1 MTELI
6 SKKPF
11 FERFAIWLKKNLFN
25 TPTNSV
31 ISIFLLAFIWK
42 GIEGLFTWIFIKGVW
57 SGGASVCREAGGFCF
72 PFLFEKTR
80 FIIFGFYPDGQLWRP
95 TCAMLILI
103 GTLFYSKEP
112 NRWNKKLAYLWSIS
126 TFFIFWLMGGGLG
139 LTEVTNDKWGG
150 LPLTLL
156 LATIG
161 IVCSYPLGIVLALMR
176 RSKLKVL
183 KSISVVYI
191 EIIRGVPL
199 ISVLFMSSVMFP
211 LFLPEGVNFDKL
223 LRAQIAIIL
232 FVSAYMAEVIRGGL
246 SSIPKGQ
253 YEAAHTLGLSY
264 FDTMRSIIIPQ
275 AIRIVIPPTVNT
287 AIGMFKDTS
296 LVLIIALFDLLNTTK
311 TSLRDPEWLGF
322 SLEAY
327 VFVGLIYFVFCFSMS
342 KYSQR
347 LEREFGMK
355 ER

>member
-1 MTELI
+1 MI
-6 SKKPF
+6 QS
-11 FERFAIWLKKNLFN
+11 FANDLPKWLKKNLFN

-31 ISIFLLAFIWK
+31 VSIFILALIWK
-42 GIEGLFTWIFIKGVW
+42 GFEGIFSWLVLDSVF
-57 SGGASVCREAGGFCF
+57 SGNASLCRQSEGFCF
-72 PFLFEKTR
+72 PFLIEKAR
-80 FIIFGFYPDGQLWRP
+80 FIIFGFYPDGELWRP
-95 TCAMLILI
+95 SLAMITLI
-103 GTLFYSKEP
+103 GTLFYSRVP
-112 NRWNKKLAYLWSIS
+112 SRWTKKLLYIWAAM
-126 TFFIFWLMGGGLG
+126 FIAFFWLMRGGFLIAPI
-139 LTEVTNDKWGG
+139 TNDKWGG
-150 LPLTLL
+150 LPLTLM

-161 IVCSYPLGIVLALMR
+161 IIFSYPLGIVLALLR
-176 RSKLKVL
+176 RSNLKIL
-183 KSISVVYI
+183 KTLSILYI
-191 EIIRGVPL
+191 ELIRGVPL

-246 SSIPKGQ
+246 ASIPKGQ

-264 FDTMRSIIIPQ
+264 FDMMRLIIIPQ
-275 AIRIVIPPTVNT
+275 AIRVVIPPTVNT

-311 TSLRDPEWLGF
+311 TALRDPEWLGF

-327 VFVGLIYFVFCFSMS
+327 IFVGIIYFVFCYSMS
-342 KYSQR
+342 RYSR
-347 LEREFGMK
+347 GLETQFGMK

>member
-1 MTELI
+1 MLQAFI
-6 SKKPF
+6 NDFPK
-11 FERFAIWLKKNLFN
+11 WLKKNLFN

-31 ISIFLLAFIWK
+31 VSIFILAFIWK
-42 GIEGLFTWIFIKGVW
+42 GIEKLLNWLVVESVW
-57 SGGASVCREAGGFCF
+57 SGGAQACRQSDGFCF
-72 PFLFEKTR
+72 PFLFEKVR
-80 FIIFGFYPDGQLWRP
+80 FIIFGFYPDGHLWRP
-95 TCAMLILI
+95 TVAMIILI
-103 GTLFYSKEP
+103 GTLFYSRIPE
-112 NRWNKKLAYLWSIS
+112 RWSKKLLYIWLAM
-126 TFFIFWLMGGGLG
+126 FFSFFWIMRGGFGL
-139 LTEVTNDKWGG
+139 EVVTNDKWGG
-150 LPLTLL
+150 LPLTLM

-161 IVCSYPLGIVLALMR
+161 IVFSYPLGIVLALMR
-176 RSKLKVL
+176 RSNLKIL
-183 KSISVVYI
+183 KSLSVIYI
-191 EIIRGVPL
+191 ELIRGVPL

-246 SSIPKGQ
+246 ASIPKGQ

-264 FDTMRSIIIPQ
+264 FDTMRLIIVPQ

-327 VFVGLIYFVFCFSMS
+327 AFVGLIYFVFCYSMS

-347 LEREFGMK
+347 LETEFGMK